1 MGTLDLGTMTK
12 QLKTIALLLLLLTA
26 GAQSEDGFLGG
37 EAASW
42 KLVSS
47 ADAGQEKTL
56 GTISSDP
63 AIQASLTFPGT
74 HRLFTDRARSKMR
87 PHPADFLLE
96 SLEFRFRSSQTQGGG
111 LAPRAVFYLKD
122 KDGHWFQS
130 QREYELPG
138 NGEAR
143 ITVPLDTVSQA
154 MRPVGGQA
162 SWNGQYRL
170 MGCEYGFNIYSQDEG
185 ALSLDLLSV
194 TRIRRQQPPPLRILN
209 LRMPS
214 QTGCYEPVEGN
225 FELSREYFNPF
236 DPEII
241 EINVRARDEQG
252 GETVFPAYYTVAH
265 RREVVRDRE
274 VVLPVGLP
282 YWAFRFTPRQSGIYR
297 LRLEIA
303 DRSQGEEQTLLGPE
317 RDLRVEPSQSR
328 GFVQV
333 SQRDPHYFEFSTGE
347 FFFPLGYNI
356 NSPQDNRYE
365 SRMKTPGIFD
375 LGVTSYENYFAAMEQ
390 HGLNACEVWM
400 ASWSLGIE
408 WTSLRENYYG
418 LGRYNLA
425 HAAQLD
431 AVLESARRHGI
442 YVHLTLDNHGKL
454 SSHSDQEWHFS
465 PFSRANAYAVADG
478 ACLDSTTEFFS
489 NAEAIRLNRQ
499 RNRYIAARWGASPAI
514 FGVELW
520 SELDLVTNHQRIYDS
535 GVSADWHV
543 QTVEYFQKWSQ
554 GRQPMTTHACG
565 TYGNTLKI
573 QKLFALPQIS
583 YVVSDAYKGSRP
595 MVGYLKDHMDK
606 LQGIPL
612 KPRLITEFGDASHS
626 KIAAMRADLH
636 SALWGSLFYGFAG
649 APFTWWHEFVHT
661 MGHYEHFEPVA
672 KFLEGVDP
680 RGKGFAT
687 VEHRVIMLPREEAQ
701 PAAGASETGGE
712 PAKKAAKPLAKIAN
726 DPHQDKIR
734 ALSFGNG
741 REEYLWIFK
750 DYHMQKYPSDE
761 EMAALQPFEGLQLE
775 LTKPLPPGTYVLTF
789 YDTATGE
796 PVKSSELAVDGEK
809 TRIALPPFNS
819 DLALKCRLKTEGQ
832 LSDN

>member
-1 MGTLDLGTMTK
+1 MIKQFMTGAIFLLFLGSGTR
-12 QLKTIALLLLLLTA
+12 A
-26 GAQSEDGFLGG
+26 EPGFLGR
-37 EAASW
+37 EAALW
-42 KLVSS
+42 QLVSS
-47 ADAGQEKTL
+47 ESGDQKTPL
-56 GTISSDP
+56 GAISSDH
-63 AIQASLTFPGT
+63 AVQASLTFPGT
-74 HRLFTDRARSKMR
+74 YRLFTERPRSKMR
-87 PHPADFLLE
+87 PSEADFLLE
-96 SLEFRFRSSQTQGGG
+96 NLEFRFRSSQIQGGG
-111 LAPRAVFYLKD
+111 LALRAVFYLKD
-122 KDGHWFQS
+122 KDGNWFQS
-130 QREYELPG
+130 QQEYELPA
-138 NGEAR
+138 NGETS

-170 MGCEYGFNIYSQDEG
+170 MGCEYGFNIYSQNEG
-185 ALSLDLLSV
+185 TLDLELLSV
-194 TRIRRQQPPPLRILN
+194 TGMQGKNSPPLRVLN

-214 QTGCYEPVEGN
+214 RTGRYEPVEGT
-225 FELSREYFNPF
+225 FELSREYLNPF
-236 DPEII
+236 DPDII

-252 GETVFPAYYTVAH
+252 VETVFPAYYTVAH
-265 RREVVRDRE
+265 SREVVRDRE

-282 YWAFRFTPRQSGIYR
+282 YWAFRFTPRQSGVYR

-303 DRSQGEEQTLLGPE
+303 DRSQGEEQTLFGPE
-317 RDLRVEPSQSR
+317 RELRVEPSESR

-375 LGVTSYENYFAAMEQ
+375 LGATSYENYFAAMGQ

-408 WTSLRENYYG
+408 WTSRRENYYG

-425 HAAQLD
+425 HATQLD

-478 ACLDSTTEFFS
+478 ACLDSTTEYFS

-520 SELDLVTNHQRIYDS
+520 SEIDLVTNHQRIYDS

-543 QTVEYFQKWSQ
+543 QTVEHFQKWSQ

-573 QKLFALPQIS
+573 QKLFALQQIS

-606 LQGIPL
+606 LKGIPL

-626 KIAAMRADLH
+626 KIPAMRADLH

-649 APFTWWHEFVHT
+649 APFSWWHEFVHT
-661 MGHYEHFEPVA
+661 MGHYEHFESVA
-672 KFLEGVDP
+672 KFLKGVDP
-680 RGKGFAT
+680 RGKGFVT
-687 VEHRVIMLPREEAQ
+687 SEHRVIMLPQEQAQ
-701 PAAGASETGGE
+701 PAAGAAVTGDK
-712 PAKKAAKPLAKIAN
+712 PPKKTAKPPAKIAN
-726 DPHQDKIR
+726 DPRLDKIR

-761 EMAALQPFEGLQLE
+761 ELADLQPFAGLQLE
-775 LTKPLPPGTYVLTF
+775 LAKPLPPGTYELTF
-789 YDTATGE
+789 FDTGTGE
-796 PVKSSELAVDGEK
+796 PLKSSELAVDGEMP
-809 TRIALPPFNS
+809 RIALPPFKS

-832 LSDN
+832 PSDN